1 MIRGPPR
8 STRTDTLVPYTTLFR
23 SAADDAL
30 RSPALRE
37 VGRGQATKRDI
48 AVARTQSFADQI
60 RVAAV
65 RAIQDAVDLAKAVQP
80 VGRRI
85 VSRFGAEITDKIEI
99 ARRCCA
105 AHPRATPACELR
117 PDAPHPARS
126 APLGSAAR

>member
-1 MIRGPPR
+1 MSDHLRHVRPR
-8 STRTDTLVPYTTLFR
+8 ACTVWAARD
-23 SAADDAL
+23 AADDAL

-85 VSRFGAEITDKIEI
+85 VSRFGAEIKIG
-99 ARRCCA
+99 
-105 AHPRATPACELR
+105 RASCRER
-117 PDAPHPARS
+117 VCQYV
-126 APLGSAAR
+126 